1 MRILSV
7 FFLSV
12 LVLSPFLAGC
22 GEEEPMTGPL
32 LLSGNFTGF
41 VTLID
46 SNGSR
51 LKDLSGV
58 KVSIDGTSFS
68 AMTDSLGKWN
78 INEISTGIYTI
89 NYSKPSYGI
98 YKAMNQGFVGGGTL
112 FLNPVTLAQPPVF
125 TVTIDSEKTLT
136 DSNSIYIAG
145 NATGVQGMGFSRVLI
160 AIGASPDVSANDAS
174 KYLYAT
180 STIVWSNSLM
190 IGTHINK
197 NDLDFAGLT
206 SGTIMYA
213 VLYPLSNGSSH
224 AYTSYLDQNNGRL
237 VYTSLGPP
245 SAVVPVTIP

>member
-1 MRILSV
+1 MRAVHFFILANL
-7 FFLSV
+7 FFIPSLT
-12 LVLSPFLAGC
+12 GC
-22 GEEEPMTGPL
+22 GEEEPITGPL

-58 KVSIDGTSFS
+58 NVSIDGSLFS
-68 AMTDSLGKWN
+68 TMTDSLGKWN
-78 INEISTGIYTI
+78 IDEMTTGIYTI
-89 NYSKPSYGI
+89 IYSKPSFGI

-112 FLNPVTLAQPPVF
+112 FLNPVQLTQPPAF
-125 TVTIDSEKTLT
+125 TVTIDTEKTLT

-145 NATGVQGMGFSRVLI
+145 NATGVHGMGFSRVLI
-160 AIGASPDVSANDAS
+160 AIGATPDVSATDAS
-174 KYLYAT
+174 KYLYST

-190 IGTHINK
+190 IGTHIQK

-206 SGTIMYA
+206 SGTTMYA

-224 AYTSYLDQNNGRL
+224 AYTSYLDQNYGRL